1 MDTEVIDF
9 SAFRYAV
16 NLKNIHVAGGVKK
29 IQPQAFMGCTN
40 LERIVISDTVEY
52 IGFFAFNGCDNLE
65 VIEFEGTV
73 EQWNNMPK
81 DTSWNYGI
89 SGVVVECTD
98 GFVNP

>member
-1 MDTEVIDF
+1 
-9 SAFRYAV
+9 
-16 NLKNIHVAGGVKK
+16 
-29 IQPQAFMGCTN
+29 MGCTN

-73 EQWNNMPK
+73 EQWKNMQK
-81 DTSWNYGI
+81 DISWNHGI

-98 GFVNP
+98 GLVNP